1 MQSAGADQYTF
12 HVEATDNPAECVRKI
27 REAGMKAS
35 HSYYIQTFLNYH
47 VFPICGAIVL
57 LYYF

>member
-27 REAGMKAS
+27 REAGMKVS
-35 HSYYIQTFLNYH
+35 HSY
-47 VFPICGAIVL
+47 
-57 LYYF
+57 